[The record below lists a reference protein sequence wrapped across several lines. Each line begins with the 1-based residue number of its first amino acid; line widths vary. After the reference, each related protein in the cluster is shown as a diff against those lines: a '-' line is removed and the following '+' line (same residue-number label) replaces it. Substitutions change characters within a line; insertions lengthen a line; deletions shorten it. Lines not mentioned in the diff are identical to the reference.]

1 MFEGLGLG
9 LFLTALFRVLA
20 HIPMKVLVS
29 LSSSS
34 LANGRSRLLQVPLS
48 TRLLPL
54 LGWPS
59 VSAPASPPYVY
70 SFRHFKE
77 SLIMSFG
84 QSMTSA
90 NASIAAGVLD
100 SISAGILIY
109 T

>member
-9 LFLTALFRVLA
+9 LSLTTLFRFLA
-20 HIPMKVLVS
+20 YIPMKVLVS

-34 LANGRSRLLQVPLS
+34 LANGSLRLLQVPSS
-48 TRLLPL
+48 TRLSPL

-59 VSAPASPPYVY
+59 ASAPASPLCVY
-70 SFRHFKE
+70 WIRLYKE